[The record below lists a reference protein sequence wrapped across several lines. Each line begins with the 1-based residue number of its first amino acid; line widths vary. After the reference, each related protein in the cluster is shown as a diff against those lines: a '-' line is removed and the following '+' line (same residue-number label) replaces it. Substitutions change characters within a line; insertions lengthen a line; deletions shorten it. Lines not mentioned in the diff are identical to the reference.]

1 MKLLFGALLLV
12 FSWYSLQILTTAN
25 VHNIQGVL
33 EQAAPYTLLALTS
46 GYFTLQKKV
55 NQAMELSPTKQK
67 RIELEE
73 EIKRIV
79 RKYEEDFHVYVK
91 YIDVR
96 RSYFTYN
103 LEDINITTVEH

>member
-1 MKLLFGALLLV
+1 LAKVSLPFGIVPLVELINKKGLMMKLLFGALLLV

-55 NQAMELSPTKQK
+55 N
-67 RIELEE
+67 
-73 EIKRIV
+73 
-79 RKYEEDFHVYVK
+79 
-91 YIDVR
+91 
-96 RSYFTYN
+96 
-103 LEDINITTVEH
+103 